1 MTTPKK
7 RRLYAL
13 RHSANIESSG
23 AVQRAVRALDQ
34 SANCSS
40 KQDGTLVHT
49 ALKRNEMFA
58 ALHAADLN
66 YEPLPVDQ

>member
-1 MTTPKK
+1 MTTPKQ

-23 AVQRAVRALDQ
+23 AVQRAVRVMDK

-49 ALKRNEMFA
+49 ALKRKELFA
-58 ALHAADLN
+58 ALHGADLN
-66 YEPLPVDQ
+66 YEPIPADQ